1 MMLRIGKV
9 QNKKRKKFL
18 KQTFEVSIKKF
29 CRKPEE
35 QTFPKW
41 FFIFKQLGKCQNE
54 YYPSI

>member
-9 QNKKRKKFL
+9 QDKKRKKFL
-18 KQTFEVSIKKF
+18 KQTFEVSIKKS
-29 CRKPEE
+29 CRKREE
-35 QTFPKW
+35 ETLPKW